1 MYILGINAY
10 HGGASAC
17 LIEDGRLIAAAEEE
31 RFNRTKYWAGFPVQ
45 AIQFVLDEAG
55 IQAADLDHIGISRDP
70 KANLMDAALFF
81 FQRRPTLNMVR
92 DRLSNTM

>member
-31 RFNRTKYWAGFPVQ
+31 RFNRTKY
-45 AIQFVLDEAG
+45 
-55 IQAADLDHIGISRDP
+55 
-70 KANLMDAALFF
+70 
-81 FQRRPTLNMVR
+81 
-92 DRLSNTM
+92 

>member
-31 RFNRTKYWAGFPVQ
+31 RFTRVKYWAGFPVK
-45 AIQFVLDEAG
+45 AIEYVLSEAG
-55 IQAADLDHIGISRDP
+55 ITPHDLDHIGISIDP
-70 KANLMDAALFF
+70 KANLMQKALFAF
-81 FQRRPTLNMVR
+81 RNRPTLGFVR
-92 DRLSNTM
+92 